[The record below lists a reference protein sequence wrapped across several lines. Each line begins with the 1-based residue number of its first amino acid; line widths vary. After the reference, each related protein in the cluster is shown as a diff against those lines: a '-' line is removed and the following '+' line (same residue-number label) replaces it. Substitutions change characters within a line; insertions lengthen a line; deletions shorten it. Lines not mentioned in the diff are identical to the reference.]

1 MEEKVVC
8 YYCGT
13 VFPLADQKCPLCGG
27 TRHTEYQQVPQRR
40 ERAQELQRREQERE
54 TPRPKRKAGGGKFAA
69 AKKSSGRA
77 PKGVLIAALIL
88 LALAVV
94 FVTWFIGDMIGWWG
108 GMEDDVERESLPTV
122 QVNEECTFLHAEP
135 ARLDFTELGETL
147 YLTVSVNPECREVLY
162 CTSSDS
168 KIVFVSEEGVTAE
181 GIEEKSVTFTLT
193 ALAEGETTVEI
204 VCGKKNQSCPVTVC
218 KLTPEQTEPTQ
229 PAQPGVDP
237 DFIPE
242 LNRMEVTFEEA
253 EATVTLKVTNLPEGA
268 EVIWRS
274 SDETIVTVDADGV
287 LTAVNG
293 GEATVVAEVNG
304 KQTEVKVICEF
315 ATANNNDG
323 AHLERTDV
331 TVEVGDEFP
340 LYLYNSE
347 SEHID
352 DIVYEVDDES
362 VCKVE
367 DNYVIVVGAGTTK
380 VRVIYN
386 GEEYVCIVRASW

>member
-13 VFPLADQKCPLCGG
+13 VYPLADQKCPLCGS
-27 TRHTEYQQVPQRR
+27 TRHTEYQQIPQRR
-40 ERAQELQRREQERE
+40 ERVQEPQRQ
-54 TPRPKRKAGGGKFAA
+54 KRTTKGGKFSAP
-69 AKKSSGRA
+69 KKSSKA

-94 FVTWFIGDMIGWWG
+94 LVTWFIGDMIGWWG
-108 GMEDDVERESLPTV
+108 GLEDDVERESLPTV
-122 QVNEECTFLHAEP
+122 EVNEECTLLRAEP

-168 KIVFVSEEGVTAE
+168 KIVSVFEEGLTEE
-181 GIEEKSVTFTLT
+181 GTEEKSVTFTLT
-193 ALAEGETTVEI
+193 AVAEGETTVEI

-218 KLTPEQTEPTQ
+218 KLTAEQTEPTQ
-229 PAQPGVDP
+229 TSQSDIDP
-237 DFIPE
+237 NYIPE

-274 SDETIVTVDADGV
+274 SDETIVTVDADGI
-287 LTAVNG
+287 LKAVNG

-304 KQTEVKVICEF
+304 KQTEVKVVCKF

-352 DIVYEVDDES
+352 DITYEVDDTS

>member
-13 VFPLADQKCPLCGG
+13 VYPLADQKCPLCGS
-27 TRHTEYQQVPQRR
+27 TRHTEYQQIPQRR
-40 ERAQELQRREQERE
+40 ERVQEPQRQKS
-54 TPRPKRKAGGGKFAA
+54 TTKGGKFSA
-69 AKKSSGRA
+69 AKKSSSKA

-108 GMEDDVERESLPTV
+108 GLEDNVERESLPV
-122 QVNEECTFLHAEP
+122 VEVNEECTLLRAEP

-147 YLTVSVNPECREVLY
+147 SLTVSVNPECREVLY
-162 CTSSDS
+162 CTSSDPKVVS
-168 KIVFVSEEGVTAE
+168 VSEEGSTEE
-181 GIEEKSVTFTLT
+181 GLEEKSVTFTLT
-193 ALAEGETTVEI
+193 AVAEGETTVEI
-204 VCGKKNQSCPVTVC
+204 VCGKKNQSCLVTVC
-218 KLTPEQTEPTQ
+218 KLTPEQTEPSQ
-229 PAQPGVDP
+229 PVQPDVDP
-237 DFIPE
+237 NFVPE

-253 EATVTLKVTNLPEGA
+253 EATVTLKVTNLPDGA

-287 LTAVNG
+287 LKAVNG

-304 KQTEVKVICEF
+304 KQTEVKVYCEF

-352 DIVYEVDDES
+352 DITYEVDDTS

-367 DNYVIVVGAGTTK
+367 DNYVIVIGAGTTK